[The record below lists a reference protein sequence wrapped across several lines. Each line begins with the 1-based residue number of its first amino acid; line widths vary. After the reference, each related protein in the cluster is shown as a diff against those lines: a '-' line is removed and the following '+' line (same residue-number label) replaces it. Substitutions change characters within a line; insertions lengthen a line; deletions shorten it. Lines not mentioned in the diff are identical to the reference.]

1 MRITKKLIAIA
12 LSGVV
17 FLILSG
23 CGDSGTDSI
32 GGTDSGDVTRIDLPA
47 TGQTTVYITGD
58 DGDLQKGVE
67 WPDPRFTDNGD
78 GTITDNLTG
87 LIWLKK
93 ANILDPNLSNN
104 YGIATWS
111 EVLAF
116 VDDINT
122 DGKIGKDKIWETDA
136 GDTSN
141 NGSHQTDWRLPNRNE
156 FESIM
161 TLEPGGSFSNIPEWL
176 EGQGFE
182 GVSTTNRYWTST
194 TYPPTDDYPAD
205 AWHAQLYEGRI
216 RHWSKDYTGPMML
229 VRGNGD
235 EALAQVWKTGQTTV
249 YETGD
254 DGDLQK
260 GVEWPDPRFTDNGD
274 GTITDNLTGLIWL
287 KKANC
292 AQTSTDWD
300 TAFDYITELN
310 TQGTM
315 NGNTASDTSAGG
327 SHQTDWRLPN
337 RKELFSLLDMSQL
350 NPALPNG
357 YPFTSIGV
365 TTSATPVPGWY
376 WSSSTDDLNTGNAWE
391 ISLGSGSVS
400 RTSKTSSDNYILPVR
415 GAADIPAP

>member
-1 MRITKKLIAIA
+1 MRITKKLIAVA
-12 LSGVV
+12 LLSVV
-17 FLILSG
+17 LFILSG
-23 CGDSGTDSI
+23 CGHNGTDS
-32 GGTDSGDVTRIDLPA
+32 SDVTKIDLPT

-78 GTITDNLTG
+78 GTITDNLTE

-93 ANILDPNLSNN
+93 ANLLDA
-104 YGIATWS
+104 YGNATWS
-111 EVLAF
+111 EALAF
-116 VDDINT
+116 VEEMNT
-122 DGKIGKDKIWETDA
+122 YGTMATGTGAEVDG

-161 TLEPGGSFSNIPEWL
+161 TLEPGDSFSNIPEWL
-176 EGQGFE
+176 EDQGFE

-205 AWHAQLYEGRI
+205 AWHAQLYQGRI
-216 RHWSKDYTGPMML
+216 RHWGKEDYSAPVML

-235 EALAQVWKTGQTTV
+235 GALAQVWKTGQTTM
-249 YETGD
+249 YEAGD

-287 KKANC
+287 KNANC
-292 AQTSTDWD
+292 AQTSTDWA

-365 TTSATPVPGWY
+365 TTSDTPAPGWY
-376 WSSSTDDLNTGNAWE
+376 WSSSTDDLNTDNAWE

-415 GAADIPAP
+415 GAADIPTS